1 MEKIGGGVWILYER
15 EFIKGLVDELGGDF
29 REAVNQYL
37 LDAEKCRQ
45 KGRGLYASISYA
57 SAARCMK
64 ILGDYGAAARYY
76 LMAANELE
84 ALLGQRDGS
93 NLFIREKVSRYVYE
107 ALKLLTELSERD

>member
-1 MEKIGGGVWILYER
+1 MEKIGEGVWILYER

-45 KGRGLYASISYA
+45 KGRSLYASISYA

-64 ILGDYGAAARYY
+64 ILGDYDAAARYY
-76 LMAANELE
+76 LMAASELE
-84 ALLGQRDGS
+84 TLLGRCNGGER
-93 NLFIREKVSRYVYE
+93 FIRKKVSRYLEE
-107 ALKLLTELSERD
+107 ALKLLTGLSERD